1 MFPCPVFPRGAV
13 LFFMEASAEITLTV
27 ITCAAGNFA
36 NGKVRFLKWPS
47 DAYKCAEIRINRAKI
62 LDKSMK
68 SRYKYV

>member
-1 MFPCPVFPRGAV
+1 
-13 LFFMEASAEITLTV
+13 MEASAEITLTV
-27 ITCAAGNFA
+27 KTCAAGNFA